1 MIGQV
6 AAGICVITLN
16 SPLVKTVIAVI
27 LTVLMMYMR

>member
-1 MIGQV
+1 MIDQA

-27 LTVLMMYMR
+27 QIVLMMYMK